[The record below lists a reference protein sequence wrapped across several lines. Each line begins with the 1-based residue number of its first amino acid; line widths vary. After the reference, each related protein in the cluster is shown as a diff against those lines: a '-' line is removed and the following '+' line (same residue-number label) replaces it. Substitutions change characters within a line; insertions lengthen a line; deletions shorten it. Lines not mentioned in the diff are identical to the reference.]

1 MLNAYKY
8 RMYPTKEQEEM
19 FFQHFGA
26 CRYIYNWA
34 LEQKIKTYE
43 QDGKSI
49 SRFDLNKGISM
60 LKRDGEHEWLK
71 DVNSQ
76 SLQGATLNLDNA
88 FTNFFREKKG
98 FPKFKSRKNPVQ
110 AFNVPQN
117 YKVDFENNRIYLPK
131 IGNVKTIL
139 HRQYGDGDLKTATV
153 SRTPTGKYYISI
165 LVDDGAE
172 IPKKPGFSINDTV
185 GVDVGIKDFAITSN
199 GDKIDNPRHLK
210 NSMKRLKVLS
220 KRLSKKQKC
229 SKNRNKARHQVA
241 KLHEKIS
248 NQRHDFQHKV
258 STKLISENQAIAVE
272 TLNVSGMLKNHC
284 LAQHIADAS
293 WTSFITKLEYKA
305 EWYGKTI
312 LRIGRFEP
320 STKIC
325 NVCGYYNGSITLA
338 DREWECP
345 DCNTHHDRDINAA
358 INIKKFA
365 LQEQNLIGI

>member
-1 MLNAYKY
+1 MLKAYKY
-8 RMYPTKEQEEM
+8 RLYPTKEQQEM
-19 FFQHFGA
+19 LFKHFGA
-26 CRYIYNWA
+26 CRFIYNWG

-43 QDGKSI
+43 QDGKSV
-49 SRFDLNKGISM
+49 SRFDLNKGITM

-71 DVNSQ
+71 EVNSQ

-88 FTNFFREKKG
+88 FTRFFREKKG

-110 AFNVPQN
+110 AYNVPQN
-117 YKVDFENNRIYLPK
+117 YKVDFENNMIYLPK

-139 HRQYGDGDLKTATV
+139 HRSLGNGDLKTATV
-153 SRTPTGKYYISI
+153 SQTSTGKFYISI
-165 LVDDGAE
+165 LVDDGGE
-172 IPKKPGFSINDTV
+172 NLKKMEFSENDTV
-185 GVDVGIKDFAITSN
+185 GVDVGIKDFAIMSN

-220 KRLSKKQKC
+220 KRLSRKQKD
-229 SKNRNKARHQVA
+229 SSNRNKARKQVA

-258 STKLISENQAIAVE
+258 SAKLVSENQAIAIE
-272 TLNVSGMLKNHC
+272 TLNVSGMLKNHH
-284 LAQHIADAS
+284 LAQRIADAS
-293 WTSFITKLEYKA
+293 WSSFVEKLEYKA

-312 LRIGRFEP
+312 LRIGQFEP

-325 NVCGYYNGSITLA
+325 NVCGKYNGSLTLA
-338 DREWECP
+338 DRKWECL
-345 DCNTHHDRDINAA
+345 DCNTTHDRDINAA
-358 INIKKFA
+358 INIKTFA

>member
-1 MLNAYKY
+1 MLKACKY
-8 RMYPTKEQEEM
+8 RMYPTKEQEEK

-26 CRYIYNWA
+26 CRFIYNWG

-43 QDGKSI
+43 QDSKSI
-49 SRFDLNKGISM
+49 SRFDLNKGITM
-60 LKRDGEHEWLK
+60 LKRDGKHDWLK
-71 DVNSQ
+71 EVNSQ

-88 FTNFFREKKG
+88 FTKFFREKKG

-110 AFNVPQN
+110 AYNVPQN
-117 YKVDFENNRIYLPK
+117 YKVDIENNRIYLPK

-139 HRQYGDGDLKTATV
+139 HRSLGDGDLKTATV
-153 SRTPTGKYYISI
+153 SRTSTGKYYISI
-165 LVDDGAE
+165 LVDDNRE
-172 IPKKPGFSINDTV
+172 FPEKSDFSVNDTV
-185 GVDVGIKDFAITSN
+185 GVDVGIKNFAITSN

-210 NSMKRLKVLS
+210 NSMEKLKVLS
-220 KRLSKKQKC
+220 KRLSRKQKG
-229 SKNRNKARHQVA
+229 SKNRNKARQQVA
-241 KLHEKIS
+241 KFHEKIR

-258 STKLISENQAIAVE
+258 STKLVSENQAIAVE

-284 LAQHIADAS
+284 LAQHITDAS
-293 WTSFITKLEYKA
+293 WASFITKLEYKA

-325 NVCGYYNGSITLA
+325 NVCGFHNSSMTLA
-338 DREWECP
+338 DRKWKCPEC
-345 DCNTHHDRDINAA
+345 NANHDRDINAS

-365 LQEQNLIGI
+365 LQEQNLIGM

>member
-1 MLNAYKY
+1 MLKAYKY
-8 RMYPTKEQEEM
+8 RMYPTKEQQEI
-19 FFQHFGA
+19 FFKHFGA
-26 CRYIYNWA
+26 CRFIYNWG

-49 SRFDLNKGISM
+49 SRFDLNKGITI
-60 LKRDGEHEWLK
+60 LKRGDYEWLK
-71 DVNSQ
+71 EVNAQ

-88 FTNFFREKKG
+88 FTKFFREKKG

-117 YKVDFENNRIYLPK
+117 YKIDIENNRAFLPK

-139 HRQYGDGDLKTATV
+139 HRNIGKGDLKTATV
-153 SRTPTGKYYISI
+153 SRTSTGKFYISI
-165 LVDDGAE
+165 LVDDGLEFPKKAE
-172 IPKKPGFSINDTV
+172 IFVNDTV
-185 GVDVGIKDFAITSN
+185 GVDVGIKNFAITSK
-199 GDKIDNPRHLK
+199 GEKIDNPRHLK

-220 KRLSKKQKC
+220 KRLSRKQKG
-229 SKNRNKARHQVA
+229 SSNGDKARHQIA

-258 STKLISENQAIAVE
+258 STKLVSENQAIAVE
-272 TLNVSGMLKNHC
+272 TLNVFGMLKNHH

-293 WTSFITKLEYKA
+293 WSSFVEKLEYKA

-312 LRIGRFEP
+312 LRIGQFKP

-325 NVCGYYNGSITLA
+325 NVCGHHNGKLTLA
-338 DREWECP
+338 DRQWVCPEC
-345 DCNTHHDRDINAA
+345 TTTHDRDINAA

>member
-1 MLNAYKY
+1 MLKAYKY
-8 RMYPTKEQEEM
+8 RMYPTKEQQEM
-19 FFQHFGA
+19 FFKHFGA
-26 CRYIYNWA
+26 CRFIYNWG

-49 SRFDLNKGISM
+49 SRFDLNKGITI
-60 LKRDGEHEWLK
+60 LKRVDHEWLK
-71 DVNSQ
+71 DVNAQ
-76 SLQGATLNLDNA
+76 SLQGATLNLENA
-88 FTNFFREKKG
+88 FTRFFREKKG

-110 AFNVPQN
+110 EFSVPQN
-117 YKVDFENNRIYLPK
+117 YKIDLENNRIFLPK

-139 HRQYGDGDLKTATV
+139 HRNIGDGGLKTATV
-153 SRTPTGKYYISI
+153 SRTPTGKFYISI
-165 LVDDGAE
+165 LVDDGLEFPEKTE
-172 IPKKPGFSINDTV
+172 ISENDTV

-220 KRLSKKQKC
+220 KRLSRKKKG
-229 SKNRNKARHQVA
+229 SNNRNKARLQVA

-248 NQRHDFQHKV
+248 DQRHDFQHRLSSTLV
-258 STKLISENQAIAVE
+258 SDNQAIAVE

-284 LAQHIADAS
+284 LAQHISDAS
-293 WTSFITKLEYKA
+293 WNSFVEKLEYKA

-312 LRIGRFEP
+312 LHIGQFEP

-325 NVCGYYNGSITLA
+325 NICGYHNGKLTLA
-338 DREWECP
+338 DRQWQCP
-345 DCNTHHDRDINAA
+345 DCNTNHDRDINAA

-365 LQEQNLIGI
+365 LNKQNLIGI